1 MTTITFD
8 NGVELQLALY
18 ETATE
23 EEIRE
28 QVDYEVAQGWHS
40 GVTSSNSYTWEN
52 N

>member
-8 NGVELQLALY
+8 NGVELELALY

-28 QVDYEVAQGWHS
+28 QVDYEVAQGWHL
-40 GVTSSNSYTWEN
+40 GVSSDNTYTWEN